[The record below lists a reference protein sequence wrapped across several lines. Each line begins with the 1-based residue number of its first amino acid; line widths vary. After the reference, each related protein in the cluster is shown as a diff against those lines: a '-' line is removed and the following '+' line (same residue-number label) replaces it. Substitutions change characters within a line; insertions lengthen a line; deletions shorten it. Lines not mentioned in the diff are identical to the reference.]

1 MRGLWVV
8 PTPIGNLEDIT
19 LRALAR
25 LREADVIWC
34 EDTRQSQKL
43 LQHYEIRKSLRSLHA
58 FNEHERVGRLFD
70 EAAAHH
76 WAVALITDSGTP
88 GISDPG
94 YLAIQEA
101 LRRQVP
107 IEVLPG
113 PAAFVVALVG
123 SGLPLHKFAFEGF
136 FPRKGQQ
143 KYLQKLQTEE
153 RTLIWYESPHR
164 LVKTLG
170 LLKESLGPSRLS
182 CIARELTK
190 QHESYHRGTL
200 ETLHAY
206 FLANPPRGECV
217 LLVAGPQY
225 ALSPP
230 Q

>member
-43 LQHYEIRKSLRSLHA
+43 LQHYEIRKPLRPLHV

-170 LLKESLGPSRLS
+170 LLKESLGPNRLS